1 LLPRHLNR
9 GDKDVAASGDI
20 YNEPVAIA
28 PITQRATQC
37 GNMDR
42 KVGRLDKDVR
52 PNPTHQLLL
61 ADQLT
66 GSFKQDNQDFQ
77 SATTEA
83 PRLSAFEQK
92 KLCREQ
98 ADRPECNF
106 LLGA

>member
-1 LLPRHLNR
+1 
-9 GDKDVAASGDI
+9 
-20 YNEPVAIA
+20 
-28 PITQRATQC
+28 
-37 GNMDR
+37 
-42 KVGRLDKDVR
+42 
-52 PNPTHQLLL
+52 LL

-66 GSFKQDNQDFQ
+66 GSFKQHNHDFQ

-106 LLGA
+106 LLGAGTAWLVLFPNNGWSVSEV